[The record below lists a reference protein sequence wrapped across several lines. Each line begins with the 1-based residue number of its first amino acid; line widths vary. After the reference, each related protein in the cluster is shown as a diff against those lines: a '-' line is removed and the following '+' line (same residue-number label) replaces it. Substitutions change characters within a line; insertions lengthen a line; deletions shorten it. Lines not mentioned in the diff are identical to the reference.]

1 MNMIKIYS
9 YVYVCIENMYRN
21 SIIKI
26 FKYRLSIYA
35 IIDIFKE

>member
-1 MNMIKIYS
+1 MIKIYS